1 MCNSV
6 LRYNWFETNLAS
18 FMGKYP
24 LPAYYDGEDLLAFIR
39 QYKGEYM
46 SDFTELLINGPI
58 RGYSDS
64 IYQRIAEQKD
74 CIDAAFDTVIEI
86 LESVNNSQY
95 SNAENKID
103 QLLKDVENDFC
114 VTNINNFKMFNP
126 ELYRIRSHID
136 RPDNDVCLLDLFHIP
151 YSKRYLVKNER
162 FSISGQPC
170 LYLATSL
177 NIAWKECG
185 LPSSFYYSKYSFDY
199 KKDEADQWKFLSF
212 INPRDIRNDFL
223 VAPTFENEDFAV
235 DFICKYLRSFPIIMA
250 CSIVSM
256 KKDFPFKPEYV
267 FPQLIMQW
275 IQRNIERIKGVM
287 YFSCVYDDDIR
298 QYAGYNIALPA
309 TDFNECGYSKPLLE
323 RFQISTPVFESNALP
338 ERVSKQ
344 FSDLFERVQ
353 KFQCV
358 HHEMSDCWL
367 KMFKLSHAICT
378 MIKETQNTPSNIL
391 LILASSINDNTREFF
406 ARYNI
411 DKIISDCRS
420 SPIHQDRYDENI
432 EAFHLLYLDFFKLT
446 EILDRYYLKLEHGF
460 AGIEI

>member
-1 MCNSV
+1 M
-6 LRYNWFETNLAS
+6 
-18 FMGKYP
+18 
-24 LPAYYDGEDLLAFIR
+24 
-39 QYKGEYM
+39 
-46 SDFTELLINGPI
+46 
-58 RGYSDS
+58 
-64 IYQRIAEQKD
+64 
-74 CIDAAFDTVIEI
+74 
-86 LESVNNSQY
+86 
-95 SNAENKID
+95 
-103 QLLKDVENDFC
+103 
-114 VTNINNFKMFNP
+114 
-126 ELYRIRSHID
+126 
-136 RPDNDVCLLDLFHIP
+136 
-151 YSKRYLVKNER
+151 
-162 FSISGQPC
+162 
-170 LYLATSL
+170 
-177 NIAWKECG
+177 
-185 LPSSFYYSKYSFDY
+185 
-199 KKDEADQWKFLSF
+199 
-212 INPRDIRNDFL
+212 IRNDFL
-223 VAPTFENEDFAV
+223 VAPTLKNEDFAV

-344 FSDLFERVQ
+344 FLDLFERVQ

-367 KMFKLSHAICT
+367 KMFELSHAICT
-378 MIKETQNTPSNIL
+378 MIKETQNTPSNIML
-391 LILASSINDNTREFF
+391 VLASSIKDNIREFF
-406 ARYNI
+406 TRYNI
-411 DKIISDCRS
+411 DRIISDCRS

-432 EAFHLLYLDFFKLT
+432 EAFHLLFLDFFKLT

-460 AGIEI
+460 ADIEI

>member
-1 MCNSV
+1 
-6 LRYNWFETNLAS
+6 
-18 FMGKYP
+18 
-24 LPAYYDGEDLLAFIR
+24 
-39 QYKGEYM
+39 
-46 SDFTELLINGPI
+46 
-58 RGYSDS
+58 
-64 IYQRIAEQKD
+64 
-74 CIDAAFDTVIEI
+74 
-86 LESVNNSQY
+86 
-95 SNAENKID
+95 
-103 QLLKDVENDFC
+103 
-114 VTNINNFKMFNP
+114 MFNP

-378 MIKETQNTPSNIL
+378 MIKETQNTPSNIM
-391 LILASSINDNTREFF
+391 LILASSINDNIREFF

-411 DKIISDCRS
+411 DRIISDCRS

-432 EAFHLLYLDFFKLT
+432 EAFRLLFLDFSKLT
-446 EILDRYYLKLEHGF
+446 EILDRYYLKLERGF
-460 AGIEI
+460 ADIEI